1 MHVSTDSDS
10 GASRLH
16 RPGGW
21 ASKAIGAQR
30 ILGEVT
36 GAEWSAK
43 VTDTVLRASLPSP

>member
-1 MHVSTDSDS
+1 MSVRILI
-10 GASRLH
+10 AVRLGFTAQ
-16 RPGGW
+16 GGW